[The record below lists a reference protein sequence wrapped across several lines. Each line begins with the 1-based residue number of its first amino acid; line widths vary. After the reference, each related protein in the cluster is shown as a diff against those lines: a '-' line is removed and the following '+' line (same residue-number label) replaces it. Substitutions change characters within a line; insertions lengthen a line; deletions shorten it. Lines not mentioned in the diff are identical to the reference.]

1 MPVVNGVYNLTLH
14 QGSTFELS
22 ITLTGF
28 DLTDLG
34 VRAQL
39 REKLNSTTP
48 TNFVCTVMTLEPSG
62 IIKMSLDSVATAGLK
77 ANIEAV
83 NYKALRTSF
92 AWDALIQELS
102 AEDKK
107 KYLISGREPYYWD
120 LEVYELGSP
129 EVVNRFL
136 TGRVLVTTEVTR

>member
-1 MPVVNGVYNLTLH
+1 MIGNGVYNTVIH

-22 ITLTGF
+22 ITLTDF
-28 DLTDLG
+28 DLTDLN

-39 REKLNSTTP
+39 REKLNSSAATD
-48 TNFVCTVMTLEPSG
+48 FVCSVVDTSPSG
-62 IIKMSLDSVATAGLK
+62 VIKLSLTSTVTAALK

-83 NYKALRTSF
+83 NYKALK
-92 AWDALIQELS
+92 AALPWDSLIQELTPD
-102 AEDKK
+102 EKK
-107 KYLISGREPYYWD
+107 KYLISGKDPYYWD
-120 LEVYELGSP
+120 LEVFELGSP